1 MIRVPRNFRFEKPTS
16 LKFFQQNMFGS
27 TNFTAG
33 LLQKISGAGLN
44 SMIFMEYRKGCS
56 TKFKFLEV
64 EVNYPSLP
72 LVSGK

>member
-1 MIRVPRNFRFEKPTS
+1 
-16 LKFFQQNMFGS
+16 MFGS

-56 TKFKFLEV
+56 TKFKFFEV